1 MTFLTATYQHTH
13 EKSSHKS
20 IISHF
25 KNYANSYLERP
36 GKQNGDKQRPL
47 RTASLAR
54 LALCR
59 MSLVVLVHAH
69 TRKYTE
75 RYCKYCRCFN
85 CPLLLLP
92 PVYPTSKSVSREQT
106 TQVSK
111 RFYIFFF
118 TSIGRISSCQS
129 DFTIYPSHVC
139 LHHHINPTK
148 SIKNSLKLT
157 ESQGWCDGGKVGNL
171 PSIKARTQICTL
183 DTQRAV
189 LATRYMPKLCRPGR
203 GNMAPAGNCR

>member
-92 PVYPTSKSVSREQT
+92 PVYPSGGYRLIKKM
-106 TQVSK
+106 K
-111 RFYIFFF
+111 RIQG
-118 TSIGRISSCQS
+118 TSIPITSVNFDCGDSVAK
-129 DFTIYPSHVC
+129 TY
-139 LHHHINPTK
+139 
-148 SIKNSLKLT
+148 
-157 ESQGWCDGGKVGNL
+157 
-171 PSIKARTQICTL
+171 QI
-183 DTQRAV
+183 
-189 LATRYMPKLCRPGR
+189 
-203 GNMAPAGNCR
+203 